1 LVEVA
6 HASVLPGSEPFV
18 AAQQATQVYYIPYPC
33 KSVPDLEDWWVVY
46 KVQPPG
52 KLPIPLDQDYDFVP
66 NTDAMDFFQEDLEGT
81 FEVNLGEGLD
91 SILLN
96 LERDGEDVVDV
107 GDLELLKVQDCHKL
121 KRLHWLKILRMMVGL
136 KNYLMGRQPLISTF
150 DVLYG
155 CAIC

>member
-1 LVEVA
+1 MAYGLVEVA
-6 HASVLPGSEPFV
+6 HASVLPGFEPFV
-18 AAQQATQVYYIPYPC
+18 VAQQATQVYCMPYPC
-33 KSVPDLEDWWVVY
+33 KSMPDLEEWWVVY

-96 LERDGEDVVDV
+96 LERDMEDVVDV
-107 GDLELLKVQDCHKL
+107 DDLELLNSSELPQVEEASLVEEIEDDGWVEDL
-121 KRLHWLKILRMMVGL
+121 PDGETTLDE
-136 KNYLMGRQPLISTF
+136 YF
-150 DVLYG
+150 
-155 CAIC
+155 